1 MKFGKV
7 DHLLILG
14 GSRCTAELALY
25 MKQNGNMP
33 FDLFTAPRQLQDI
46 IYPDG
51 TTFEGYLKQ
60 HNIPYCVAEDIN
72 KDAEFLAS
80 IKDSSLGIGL
90 GEAWSFDKA
99 VIDRFNGKLL
109 DLMGIRL
116 PQYRGGAHYTW
127 QILRGTRIGACNL
140 QIINEDMVQGVF
152 DSGRIVKFREYLF
165 PVTARIPNDYF
176 EYAVEQEIPFI
187 KEFIDEVQQEKDFQD
202 FMLQE
207 NLSIYFPRL
216 HTLRNAF
223 INWNWSTTDIER
235 MICAFDAPYAG
246 ATTSINGKR
255 VRIKSARMESNDG
268 PFHPFQT
275 GLIYKIYNQTLYI
288 ATLNGSVLLSEVYDE
303 LGNSILE
310 TLSTGDRFYTPNE
323 WIEKG
328 LTDKIQ
334 Y

>member
-7 DHLLILG
+7 DRLLILG

-25 MKQNGNMP
+25 MQKQAGMP
-33 FDLFTAPRQLQDI
+33 FFLFTAPRQLQDV

-51 TTFEGYLKQ
+51 TTFENYLNK
-60 HNIPYCVAEDIN
+60 NAIPFDVTEDIN
-72 KDAEFLAS
+72 SHQPFLDA
-80 IKDSSLGIGL
+80 ITDGSLGIGL
-90 GEAWSFDKA
+90 GEAWSFSKP
-99 VIDRFNGKLL
+99 VIERFNGKLL

-127 QILRGTRIGACNL
+127 QILRGSRIGACNL
-140 QIINEDMVQGVF
+140 QVINEDMVQGVF

-176 EYAVEQEIPFI
+176 ACAVEQEIDFI
-187 KEFIDEVQQEKDFQD
+187 KEFIREVEQETDFQD
-202 FMLQE
+202 FSLQE
-207 NLSIYFPRL
+207 NFSLYFPRL

-223 INWNWSTTDIER
+223 INWNWSTSEIER

-246 ATTSINGKR
+246 ATTAINGMKVR
-255 VRIKSARMESNDG
+255 VKSARMETNDG
-268 PFHPFQT
+268 PFHPFQS
-275 GLIYKIYNQTLYI
+275 GLIYKIYQRTLYI
-288 ATLNGSVLLSEVYDE
+288 ATQQGSLLIDEVYDE
-303 LGNSILE
+303 SGNSILE
-310 TLSTGDRFYTPNE
+310 TLRTGDRFHTPAD
-323 WIEKG
+323 WIEQG

>member
-7 DHLLILG
+7 DNLLIFG

-25 MKQNGNMP
+25 MKQNATLS
-33 FDLFTAPRQLQDI
+33 FDLYTAPRQLKDV
-46 IYPDG
+46 IYLDG
-51 TTFEGYLKQ
+51 TTFEEYLNKN
-60 HNIPYCVAEDIN
+60 NIPYRVAEDIN
-72 KDAEFLAS
+72 KDEVFLAS
-80 IKDSSLGIGL
+80 INESSLGIGL
-90 GEAWSFDKA
+90 GEAWSFDKS

-176 EYAVEQEIPFI
+176 EFAVEQEIPFI
-187 KEFIDEVQQEKDFQD
+187 KEFIDEVQKGTDFED

-207 NLSIYFPRL
+207 NFSQYFPRL
-216 HTLRNAF
+216 YTLRNAF
-223 INWNWSTTDIER
+223 INWNWSTTSIER

-246 ATTSINGKR
+246 ATTSINGEL
-255 VRIKSARMESNDG
+255 VRLKNGRSETNDG
-268 PFHPFQT
+268 LFHPFQT
-275 GLIYKIYNQTLYI
+275 GLVYKIYNKAIYV
-288 ATLNGSVLLSEVYDE
+288 ATLNGTLIVSEVYDE
-303 LGNSILE
+303 KGNSILE
-310 TLSTGDRFYTPNE
+310 TIATGDRFHTPLE

-328 LTDKIQ
+328 LTDRIQ

>member
-25 MKQNGNMP
+25 MKQNSTMP
-33 FDLFTAPRQLQDI
+33 FDLYTAPRQLQDV

-51 TTFEGYLKQ
+51 TTFVEYLNKNQ
-60 HNIPYCVAEDIN
+60 ITFRVAEDIN
-72 KDAEFLAS
+72 KDENFLAS
-80 IKDSSLGIGL
+80 IKDNSLGIGL
-90 GEAWSFDKA
+90 GEAWSFEKS
-99 VIDRFNGKLL
+99 VIERFNGKLL

-152 DSGRIVKFREYLF
+152 DSGRIVKFKEYLF

-176 EYAVEQEIPFI
+176 EFAVEQEIPFI
-187 KEFIDEVQQEKDFQD
+187 KEFIDEVQKGTDFQD

-223 INWNWSTTDIER
+223 INWNWSTIDIER

-246 ATTSINGKR
+246 ATTSINGKLAR
-255 VRIKSARMESNDG
+255 LKNVRSETNDG
-268 PFHPFQT
+268 PFHPFQN
-275 GLIYKIYNQTLYI
+275 GLVYKIYNKALYV
-288 ATLNGSVLLSEVYDE
+288 ATLSGTLIVSDVNDE
-303 LGNSILE
+303 EGNSLLE
-310 TLSTGDRFYTPNE
+310 TIATGDRFHTPLE

-328 LTDKIQ
+328 LTDKIK